1 MDLDLL
7 IRYFACRTTR
17 HEEKLVKEWLLGDI
31 DGSRAKLYKDAHL
44 MFEGMVMY
52 TSEQDILAP
61 RGPLAGKVR
70 RPFWKRAGI
79 ALLRAAAVLVVAFG
93 AAYLGKQAT
102 IETLASKIETIR
114 VPAGERMDILLADG
128 THLWMNSGTEVEV
141 PVVFSRKSRNIKVNE
156 GEVLL
161 DVAKDERKPFFVETW
176 AGKVKVLGTKFEVTA
191 DSDDNE
197 FTASLIRGSVEVSAA
212 ADPSQTRVL
221 VPGEVAR
228 YCDGRLIVERI
239 GDMSAVGCW
248 SEGVIDVSRLPFDEL
263 MKKFE
268 KAYNVKVKM
277 ECDSIPVI
285 TYTRGKVRVSDGI
298 EHALSVLQ
306 LASDFEYE
314 YDKETATVHIR

>member
-1 MDLDLL
+1 MDLYLL
-7 IRYFACRTTR
+7 IRYFSCKTTPQ
-17 HEEKLVKEWLLGDI
+17 EENQVRSWLLGDN
-31 DGSRAKLYKDAHL
+31 DGSRANLFREAHL
-44 MFEGMVMY
+44 MFEGMVLY
-52 TSEQDILAP
+52 TEEAKLLSARTPECEMP
-61 RGPLAGKVR
+61 RPM
-70 RPFWKRAGI
+70 WKRAGM
-79 ALLRAAAVLVVAFG
+79 AFLRAAVVVAVAFV

-114 VPAGERMDILLADG
+114 VPAGERMDIILADG

-141 PVVFSRKSRNIKVNE
+141 PVVFSRKHRNIKVNE

-191 DSDDNE
+191 DSEDNE
-197 FTASLIRGSVEVSAA
+197 FTASLLRGSVEVSAIS
-212 ADPSQTRVL
+212 DPAQTRVL

-228 YCDGRLIVERI
+228 YCDGRFLVERI
-239 GDMSAVGCW
+239 GDMSSVGCW

-298 EHALSVLQ
+298 EHAMSVLQ

-314 YDKETATVHIR
+314 YDMETATVHIR